1 MYQPE
6 TNQKLIKIIKAKN
19 PNLGNDE
26 IDKLTD
32 QFSELGL
39 FLVRLF
45 LKQRSKPPKT
55 LFSTEFEEKPEKV
68 PP

>member
-1 MYQPE
+1 MFPKE
-6 TNQKLIKIIKAKN
+6 VSQKLTKILKTKN
-19 PNLGNDE
+19 PNLGDDE
-26 IDKLTD
+26 IDKMAG
-32 QFSELGL
+32 QISELGL

-45 LKQRSKPPKT
+45 LKQHSKPPKT